1 MAKELGGKGENFL
14 KGVRPFGGGVSYCPG
29 RVFAEKQ
36 IMDFLAQM
44 VGRFKVEVIGGRP
57 RSHGGKGRKGWK
69 HPGNAD
75 LEVIARREEIWVRI
89 RRRNV

>member
-1 MAKELGGKGENFL
+1 MAKELGGKGENFT

-36 IMDFLAQM
+36 IMAFLAG
-44 VGRFKVEVIGGRP
+44 VADRLEVEVIGGRP
-57 RSHGGKGRKGWK
+57 KSQGGKGRKEWK

-75 LEVIARREEIWVRI
+75 LEVIARREEIWMRV
-89 RRRNV
+89 RRRKV